1 MLPSRADVDLRPRT
15 LRADLLAGVTVGVV
29 ALPLALAFGVSAG
42 VGPGPGLVTAVV
54 AGIVAAV
61 FGGSRVQ
68 VSGPTGAMAVVLAP
82 IVAQH
87 GPAAVPLVA
96 ILAGVVVL
104 LAGVTRLGRV
114 VTFIP
119 WPVVEGFTAGIAAI
133 IFLQQVP
140 AALGV
145 TGAVGGN
152 PLVVAADSVVAAFA
166 NGPTALWTLGT
177 VALVA
182 VVMLVL
188 PRVAP
193 ALPASLVAV
202 VLATVVAQL
211 AGAPVARIGALPDS
225 LPLPTVPPLDAG
237 MLQSLVG
244 PAFAVAALAA
254 IESLLSARVAA
265 AMPSP
270 EQGRST
276 ASGTATPSRGP
287 SGATTVPDDATH
299 RYDPDRELVGQGL
312 ASIASGV
319 FGGMPATGAIARTAV
334 NVRAGARTRLAA
346 VVHSVVILGV
356 IYLATGPVSAI
367 PLAALAGVLMVTAV
381 RMVSVATLRAVLTST
396 RADAVVLV
404 VTAVV
409 TIAVDLIEAVQ
420 IGLLVAAFFALRSVA
435 KAAAVHRE
443 PLPGPALPGDEHIAL
458 YRLDGAMFFGA
469 ADRIHAQIRDDQ
481 DALVVVLRL
490 SHLRLVD
497 ATGAHALGEL
507 VADLERSGVT
517 VLVKGIQPAHLPV
530 LTRVGVLDELRH
542 EKHLFADLPPTIE
555 HARSHVARAQAG
567 AGAQAGTGA
576 PPASAAAPAV
586 PAVPSAPRDTL
597 TA

>member
-1 MLPSRADVDLRPRT
+1 MSRAGRSVRDLLPSRADVDLRPRT
-15 LRADLLAGVTVGVV
+15 LRADLLAGITVGVV

-54 AGIVAAV
+54 AGVVAAV

-152 PLVVAADSVVAAFA
+152 PLVVAVDSVVAAVA
-166 NGPTALWTLGT
+166 NGPTALWTVGT

-237 MLQSLVG
+237 LLRSLIG

-270 EQGRST
+270 EPAGR
-276 ASGTATPSRGP
+276 AGRAVPGRGT
-287 SGATTVPDDATH
+287 SGARTPAVPDDASH

-396 RADAVVLV
+396 RADALVLV

-443 PLPGPALPGDEHIAL
+443 PLPGPAVPGDEHIAL

-542 EKHLFADLPPTIE
+542 EKHLFADLPPAIE
-555 HARSHVARAQAG
+555 HARSHVVRAQAG
-567 AGAQAGTGA
+567 TAERPT
-576 PPASAAAPAV
+576 SAAEV
-586 PAVPSAPRDTL
+586 PPRDAL

>member
-1 MLPSRADVDLRPRT
+1 MSRAGRSVRDLLPSRSDVDLRPRT
-15 LRADLLAGVTVGVV
+15 LRSDLLAGITVGVV

-152 PLVVAADSVVAAFA
+152 PLRVAVDSAVVAFGD
-166 NGPTALWTLGT
+166 GPTALWTLGT

-211 AGAPVARIGALPDS
+211 VDAPVARIGALPDS
-225 LPLPTVPPLDAG
+225 LPLPSLPHLDAG
-237 MLQSLVG
+237 MLRSLIG
-244 PAFAVAALAA
+244 PAVAVAALAA

-270 EQGRST
+270 EPAGR
-276 ASGTATPSRGP
+276 R
-287 SGATTVPDDATH
+287 GATGSAAVPDDATH

-312 ASIASGV
+312 ASIASGA

-367 PLAALAGVLMVTAV
+367 PLAALSGVLMVTAV
-381 RMVSVATLRAVLTST
+381 RMVSVSTLRAVLTST

-409 TIAVDLIEAVQ
+409 TVAVDLIEAVQ

-443 PLPGPALPGDEHIAL
+443 PLPGPARPGDEHIAL

-542 EKHLFADLPPTIE
+542 ERHLFEDLPPAIE
-555 HARSHVARAQAG
+555 HARSHVARAQE
-567 AGAQAGTGA
+567 
-576 PPASAAAPAV
+576 AAPDGESRA
-586 PAVPSAPRDTL
+586 ALSG
-597 TA
+597 

>member
-1 MLPSRADVDLRPRT
+1 MSRADRSVRDLLPSRADVDLRPRT
-15 LRADLLAGVTVGVV
+15 LRADLLAGITVGVV

-61 FGGSRVQ
+61 LGGSRVQ

-152 PLVVAADSVVAAFA
+152 PLRVAIDSAVAASGD
-166 NGPTALWTLGT
+166 GPTVLWTLGT

-211 AGAPVARIGALPDS
+211 VGAPVARIGALPDS
-225 LPLPTVPPLDAG
+225 LPLPSVPHLDAG
-237 MLQSLVG
+237 MLRSLIG
-244 PAFAVAALAA
+244 PAVAVAALAA

-270 EQGRST
+270 EPAGR
-276 ASGTATPSRGP
+276 R
-287 SGATTVPDDATH
+287 GATGSAIVPDDATH

-312 ASIASGV
+312 ASIASGA

-356 IYLATGPVSAI
+356 IYLATGPVSVI
-367 PLAALAGVLMVTAV
+367 PLAALSGVLMVTAV
-381 RMVSVATLRAVLTST
+381 RMVSVSTLRAVLTST

-409 TIAVDLIEAVQ
+409 TVAVDLIEAVQ

-435 KAAAVHRE
+435 QAAAVHRE
-443 PLPGPALPGDEHIAL
+443 PLPGPAQPGDEHIAL

-542 EKHLFADLPPTIE
+542 EKHLFADLPPAIE

-567 AGAQAGTGA
+567 VGAVTR
-576 PPASAAAPAV
+576 PPGPAAVAAPGDAL
-586 PAVPSAPRDTL
+586 SG
-597 TA
+597 

>member
-1 MLPSRADVDLRPRT
+1 MSRAGRSVRDLLPSRADVDLRPRT
-15 LRADLLAGVTVGVV
+15 LRADLLAGITVGVV

-61 FGGSRVQ
+61 LGGSRVQ

-152 PLVVAADSVVAAFA
+152 PLRVAIDSAVAASGD
-166 NGPTALWTLGT
+166 GPTVLWTLGT

-211 AGAPVARIGALPDS
+211 VGAPVARIGALPDS
-225 LPLPTVPPLDAG
+225 LPLPSVPHLDAG
-237 MLQSLVG
+237 MLRSLIG
-244 PAFAVAALAA
+244 PAVAVAALAA

-270 EQGRST
+270 ERSGRGT
-276 ASGTATPSRGP
+276 SGSA
-287 SGATTVPDDATH
+287 AVPDDATH

-312 ASIASGV
+312 ASIASGA

-356 IYLATGPVSAI
+356 IYLATGPVSVI
-367 PLAALAGVLMVTAV
+367 PLAALSGVLMVTAV
-381 RMVSVATLRAVLTST
+381 RMVSVSTLRAVLTST

-409 TIAVDLIEAVQ
+409 TVAVDLIEAVQ

-443 PLPGPALPGDEHIAL
+443 PLPGPARPGDEHIAL

-542 EKHLFADLPPTIE
+542 EKHLFADLPPAIE

-567 AGAQAGTGA
+567 VGAVTR
-576 PPASAAAPAV
+576 PPDPAAVAAPGDAL
-586 PAVPSAPRDTL
+586 SG
-597 TA
+597 

>member
-1 MLPSRADVDLRPRT
+1 MSRAGRSVRDLLPSRSDVDLRPRT
-15 LRADLLAGVTVGVV
+15 LRSDLLAGITVGVV

-152 PLVVAADSVVAAFA
+152 PLRMAVDSAVVAFGD
-166 NGPTALWTLGT
+166 GPTALWTLGT

-211 AGAPVARIGALPDS
+211 VDTPVARIGALPDS
-225 LPLPTVPPLDAG
+225 LPLPSLPHLDAG
-237 MLQSLVG
+237 MLRSLIG
-244 PAFAVAALAA
+244 PAVAVAALAA

-270 EQGRST
+270 EPAGR
-276 ASGTATPSRGP
+276 R
-287 SGATTVPDDATH
+287 GATGSAAVPDDATH
-299 RYDPDRELVGQGL
+299 RYGPDRELVGQGL
-312 ASIASGV
+312 ASIASGA

-367 PLAALAGVLMVTAV
+367 PLAALSGVLMVTAV
-381 RMVSVATLRAVLTST
+381 RMVSVSTLRAVLTST

-409 TIAVDLIEAVQ
+409 TVAVDLIEAVQ

-443 PLPGPALPGDEHIAL
+443 PLPGPARPGDEHIAL

-542 EKHLFADLPPTIE
+542 ERHLFEDLPPAIE
-555 HARSHVARAQAG
+555 HARSHVARAQE
-567 AGAQAGTGA
+567 
-576 PPASAAAPAV
+576 AAPDGESRA
-586 PAVPSAPRDTL
+586 ALSG
-597 TA
+597 

>member
-1 MLPSRADVDLRPRT
+1 VSRAGRSVRDLLPSRADVDLRPRT
-15 LRADLLAGVTVGVV
+15 LRSDLLAGITVGVV

-152 PLVVAADSVVAAFA
+152 PLRVAFDSAVAASGD
-166 NGPTALWTLGT
+166 GPTVLWTLGT

-211 AGAPVARIGALPDS
+211 VGAPVARIGALPDS
-225 LPLPTVPPLDAG
+225 LPLPSVPHLDAG
-237 MLQSLVG
+237 MLRSLIG
-244 PAFAVAALAA
+244 PAVAVAALAA

-270 EQGRST
+270 EPAWRRGAT
-276 ASGTATPSRGP
+276 AS
-287 SGATTVPDDATH
+287 VPDDATH

-312 ASIASGV
+312 ASIASV
-319 FGGMPATGAIARTAV
+319 AFGGIPATGAIARTAV

-346 VVHSVVILGV
+346 VVHAVVILGV

-367 PLAALAGVLMVTAV
+367 PLAALSGVLMVTAV
-381 RMVSVATLRAVLTST
+381 RMVSVSTLRAVLTST

-409 TIAVDLIEAVQ
+409 TVAVDLIEAVQ
-420 IGLLVAAFFALRSVA
+420 IGMLVAAFFALRSVA

-443 PLPGPALPGDEHIAL
+443 PLPGPARPGDEHIAL

-542 EKHLFADLPPTIE
+542 EKHLFEDLPPAIE
-555 HARSHVARAQAG
+555 HARSHVARARAG
-567 AGAQAGTGA
+567 IGARSWPEDPAALPA
-576 PPASAAAPAV
+576 PGDALSG
-586 PAVPSAPRDTL
+586 
-597 TA
+597 